1 MAIADGSQDF
11 YEGGPSTFGPDLG
24 TRETFC
30 FVIDRLGL
38 FASAVA
44 LPGCDYVLCNATFLL
59 SGRRGPSIGRS
70 RALIMA
76 RRRVSRS
83 VEDRIGVDLAATRC
97 KKDGCGRQWKRDR
110 DR

>member
-44 LPGCDYVLCNATFLL
+44 LPGCDYVLCNATFRSVREERAKYWPLTCL
-59 SGRRGPSIGRS
+59 DYGQEARLEERRGSDRS
-70 RALIMA
+70 RL
-76 RRRVSRS
+76 
-83 VEDRIGVDLAATRC
+83 
-97 KKDGCGRQWKRDR
+97 GCHPV
-110 DR
+110 